1 MANAADREAKI
12 GKVDEMTFSIAG
24 FCRRTREFGCA
35 VATSSMAVG
44 GRVAFIAPGAGV
56 VLSQAR
62 SDPRLGILGL
72 KRLEAGGSARETLAD
87 MIASTPQSAWRQLG
101 VVDLEGRIAEFTGA
115 QCAPA
120 KGACVGQGVLA
131 IGNGLANDAVVAA
144 MLKGFEAAPGKPLTD
159 RLLMALEY
167 GLDAGGEA
175 DPLRS
180 AAIKV
185 GRPNV
190 PFPPIDLRV
199 DDSEMPITDLRR
211 LWTLWAPM
219 VDGYVER
226 CLDPA
231 SAPLAAEIE
240 RRVTR

>member
-1 MANAADREAKI
+1 
-12 GKVDEMTFSIAG
+12 MTFSIAG
-24 FCRRTREFGCA
+24 LCPRTREFGCA
-35 VATSSMAVG
+35 LATSSMAVG
-44 GRVAFIAPGAGV
+44 GRAAFVAPGIGV

-62 SDPRLGILGL
+62 SDPRLGFLGL
-72 KRLEAGGSARETLAD
+72 KRLEAGRSARETLSD
-87 MIASTPQSAWRQLG
+87 MIASTPHSGWRQLG
-101 VVDLEGRIAEFTGA
+101 VIDSEGNVAEFTGA

-120 KGACVGQGVLA
+120 KGGCVGDGALA
-131 IGNGLANDAVVAA
+131 IGNGLANDAVVGA
-144 MLKGFEAAPGKPLTD
+144 MLKGFETAPGKPLTE

-185 GRPNV
+185 AKPDV
-190 PFPPIDLRV
+190 PFAPIDLRV
-199 DDSEMPITDLRR
+199 DCSKFPIADLRT

-219 VDGYVER
+219 ADGYVQR

-231 SAPLAAEIE
+231 NAPPAAAIE
-240 RRVTR
+240 GYATS